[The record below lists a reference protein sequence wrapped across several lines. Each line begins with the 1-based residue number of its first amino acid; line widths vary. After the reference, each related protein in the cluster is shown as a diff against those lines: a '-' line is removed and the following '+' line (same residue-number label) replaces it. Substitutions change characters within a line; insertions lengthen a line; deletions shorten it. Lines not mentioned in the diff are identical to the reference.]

1 MLGVDSLDTLGLTLH
16 ATNSGILSS
25 PNPIA
30 VQVTVTITNT
40 AARDTTLRLLGS
52 NCTVLLRFYRRSDRT
67 GPTTLDTSGPGVEC
81 FGPVIRRKVKAGD
94 STQFRSPRDGP
105 AVDLP
110 RGRYW
115 LTALVT
121 WITADGSRR
130 TEIPAG
136 QVNVPDR

>member
-1 MLGVDSLDTLGLTLH
+1 MLELDSLEALGITLH
-16 ATNSGILSS
+16 ATNSGVLSS
-25 PNPIA
+25 PNPVA
-30 VQVTVTITNT
+30 VQVTVTVANT
-40 AARDTTLRLLGS
+40 TARDTTLRLLGS
-52 NCTVLLRFYRRSDRT
+52 NCTVLLRFYRRADRT
-67 GPTTLDTSGPGVEC
+67 GPTVLDTSGPGVEC
-81 FGPVIRRKVKAGD
+81 FGPVARRKVKAGD

-115 LTALVT
+115 LTALQT

-136 QVNVPDR
+136 EIVVREH